1 MLLHEIG
8 YTEPEYNANAW
19 YMYIYATTALTT
31 KMSRDKEHSMTIY
44 ACDCVCAGPPMGRV
58 KLELT
63 FNPDTSMVG
72 VRLHEHTLSTTKTGS
87 PFIVCIIVKTH
98 TPHSTFTFG
107 VIITHMLCKLHIS
120 RCVYK
125 MWSLVHNIVLGIKQ
139 NLRTSPAQYFIS
151 PSTSRRS
158 YGI

>member
-1 MLLHEIG
+1 MASAGTLGLQVPSLYSGHYCTDSSQASEFCRSLGRCLVFMLLHEIG

-87 PFIVCIIVKTH
+87 PFIVCIIVK
-98 TPHSTFTFG
+98 HSYT
-107 VIITHMLCKLHIS
+107 
-120 RCVYK
+120 
-125 MWSLVHNIVLGIKQ
+125 
-139 NLRTSPAQYFIS
+139 A
-151 PSTSRRS
+151 
-158 YGI
+158 